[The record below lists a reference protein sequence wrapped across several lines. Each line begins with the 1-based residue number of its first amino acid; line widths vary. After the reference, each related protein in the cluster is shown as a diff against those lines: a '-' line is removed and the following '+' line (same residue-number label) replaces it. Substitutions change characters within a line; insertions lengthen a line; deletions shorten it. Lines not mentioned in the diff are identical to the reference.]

1 MLHAHIY
8 CRSVATTGRGTSHAG
23 LTAAAVKVG
32 QQWTLQA
39 GAMPLA
45 DGGVCCIDEFGDV
58 PSSEHSAL
66 LEAMEQQTISIAKVC
81 SLRFPL
87 ISC

>member
-58 PSSEHSAL
+58 PSSEQSAL
-66 LEAMEQQTISIAKVC
+66 LEAMEQQTISVAKVC

-87 ISC
+87 T